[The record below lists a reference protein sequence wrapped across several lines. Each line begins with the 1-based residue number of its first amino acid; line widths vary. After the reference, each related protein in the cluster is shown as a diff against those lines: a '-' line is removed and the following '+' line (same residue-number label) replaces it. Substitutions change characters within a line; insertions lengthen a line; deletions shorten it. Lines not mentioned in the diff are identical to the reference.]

1 MCSSATRRSSCMG
14 WSGSAYHNGIAGHGC
29 DAARYEWR
37 AFACGAVAAAMP
49 HRVGVCA
56 RVRACVL
63 MCACA
68 YVDVCRE
75 GAVERGSDVMR
86 MQRSLE
92 LAPLGLQI
100 ANFAFA
106 RLCDRS
112 SSQCCAHSPQCWRA
126 TGSNGKRRAT
136 HTHACCGSRGGQLS
150 RHIGIAPSPR
160 LLHDTEEDRPD
171 RPSPTA
177 AESPCL
183 FGGVHRSSAVVR
195 CGELDLERGDLRAA
209 HRSTSATGTLS
220 AYASRERVLQ
230 GTQDGPSR
238 ARRNDGA

>member
-1 MCSSATRRSSCMG
+1 MCWTLRHMCSSATRRSSCMG

-37 AFACGAVAAAMP
+37 TFACAAVAAAMP
-49 HRVGVCA
+49 HRVGVRA

-92 LAPLGLQI
+92 LAPLGLQV

-112 SSQCCAHSPQCWRA
+112 LSQCCAHSPQCWRA
-126 TGSNGKRRAT
+126 TGSNGNAAQRIRTRVAAAAAASSAATSASRQARASCMTPKSIGRTGHRRRRLNRRASSA
-136 HTHACCGSRGGQLS
+136 AC
-150 RHIGIAPSPR
+150 
-160 LLHDTEEDRPD
+160 
-171 RPSPTA
+171 TA
-177 AESPCL
+177 AA
-183 FGGVHRSSAVVR
+183 RSCAAASSTLSVAISALHTEALRPRALSLRTLVVR
-195 CGELDLERGDLRAA
+195 GC
-209 HRSTSATGTLS
+209 
-220 AYASRERVLQ
+220 YRVL
-230 GTQDGPSR
+230 R
-238 ARRNDGA
+238 MVL